1 MRLPGPQPVAG
12 VRPGNRLDQHQQRA
26 GERHDRR
33 HPCGNRPPDG
43 DALHFN
49 LLKPPPVKRVEPDPP
64 WFTVGEETDIVV
76 TNYSESKPGVGKV
89 ITLHIGV
96 RDTKRHDG
104 KTFEDEIPDD
114 TQTLIITVINTPPRF
129 TEMDPAREVAENVP
143 LGTNVG
149 TPLEVQNLEG
159 DTLVWEISGSD
170 FTVDESG
177 QDELVRWPSLI
188 AAVMDVPDAIEP
200 SYEADAEHQRVLRR
214 LPGHQ
219 HPPIARITVDTG
231 VQTQAHDGVGN
242 RGHRRP
248 GQTEPDGGKDQG
260 KQHEGRAVGHED
272 EAVEPGPDGD
282 GGRYQGNV
290 HGAEDEHPAPGHR
303 PVRQQPEVDQSV
315 ERHQRHLQ
323 ENVLQVTGVPG
334 ACMAP
339 ISAFSKSRLPGQSHG
354 RARAAAPLSAYILS

>member
-1 MRLPGPQPVAG
+1 MLESDTTVAT
-12 VRPGNRLDQHQQRA
+12 PAATDT
-26 GERHDRR
+26 
-33 HPCGNRPPDG
+33 PDG

-96 RDTKRHDG
+96 KDTKRHDG

-129 TEMDPAREVAENVP
+129 TEMDPVREVAENVP

-177 QDELVRWPSLI
+177 QDELVRWPSFI
-188 AAVMDVPDAIEP
+188 AAVMDVPDAIES
-200 SYEADAEHQRVLRR
+200 SYEADAKLQGVLRR

-231 VQTQAHDGVGN
+231 AQTQAHDGVSN

-272 EAVEPGPDGD
+272 EASNPDAMTMEAVTKVMSTAL
-282 GGRYQGNV
+282 R
-290 HGAEDEHPAPGHR
+290 A
-303 PVRQQPEVDQSV
+303 SI
-315 ERHQRHLQ
+315 QRR
-323 ENVLQVTGVPG
+323 VTGLFV
-334 ACMAP
+334 
-339 ISAFSKSRLPGQSHG
+339 SSRKWTN
-354 RARAAAPLSAYILS
+354 PLSATSVTCRNTYYR

>member
-64 WFTVGEETDIVV
+64 WFTAGEETDIVV

-219 HPPIARITVDTG
+219 HPPIARITVETG
-231 VQTQAHDGVGN
+231 CPDSGSRWSKQPRPPSSRPDRAGRRQ
-242 RGHRRP
+242 RP
-248 GQTEPDGGKDQG
+248 GQTARG
-260 KQHEGRAVGHED
+260 
-272 EAVEPGPDGD
+272 PGS
-282 GGRYQGNV
+282 
-290 HGAEDEHPAPGHR
+290 R
-303 PVRQQPEVDQSV
+303 PR
-315 ERHQRHLQ
+315 R
-323 ENVLQVTGVPG
+323 
-334 ACMAP
+334 
-339 ISAFSKSRLPGQSHG
+339 
-354 RARAAAPLSAYILS
+354 